1 MWDYKDIL
9 QKIKRSWTL
18 DCGCNFSRDECG
30 VSNKKDR
37 EIGIVMVLAYSVGDI

>member
-18 DCGCNFSRDECG
+18 DCGCNFSRYECG
-30 VSNKKDR
+30 CSNKKDR
-37 EIGIVMVLAYSVGDI
+37 EIGKAMGLACSVGNI